1 MHSRGSRLDV
11 GLDYG
16 RDLTLRIADDG
27 VGMEP
32 AVADSGKDGRFGL
45 LGMRER
51 AGRIGASL
59 SVNSVPDKGTVVVV
73 SVPGQAIFR
82 DTRTPF
88 AGKLWSRLAGTGETP
103 SRRRHRG

>member
-1 MHSRGSRLDV
+1 
-11 GLDYG
+11 
-16 RDLTLRIADDG
+16 
-27 VGMEP
+27 
-32 AVADSGKDGRFGL
+32 
-45 LGMRER
+45 
-51 AGRIGASL
+51 L